1 MDADTFTRAR
11 VVFVKEEQ
19 QDTTDGAREE
29 THDDETEPET
39 DRVVRGVR
47 DEETRDGV
55 VRDAWERCVDCVGA
69 DNSIQWVVNFITRA
83 WKVNHE

>member
-47 DEETRDGV
+47 DEESDRGV
-55 VRDAWERCVDCVGA
+55 AWERCVCACACVGA
-69 DNSIQWVVNFITRA
+69 DNLSIFVER
-83 WKVNHE
+83 